1 MICLTL
7 SGNTL
12 SSCLDEIR
20 QNREYI
26 DLAELRLDLLEPEE
40 QKKAAEEYGRIVDI
54 RFPEVDPAWT
64 AEQVKTEAD
73 RICREIDKYS
83 VGAVMCQG
91 EFTLTYSIVSRLKK
105 KGITVLAAC
114 SRRRTEEI
122 LNDDGT
128 IQKKV
133 IFSFEGFREF

>member
-1 MICLTL
+1 METIAAKKVR
-7 SGNTL
+7 
-12 SSCLDEIR
+12 SSYEKVFVNCSNHPSKR
-20 QNREYI
+20 WSKG
-26 DLAELRLDLLEPEE
+26 
-40 QKKAAEEYGRIVDI
+40 QKEAAEEYGRIVDT

-64 AEQVKTEAD
+64 AEQVHAEAE
-73 RICREIDKYS
+73 RICREIDKYC

-114 SRRRTEEI
+114 SRRRTEETT
-122 LNDDGT
+122 NEDGT

>member
-1 MICLTL
+1 MGTI
-7 SGNTL
+7 
-12 SSCLDEIR
+12 
-20 QNREYI
+20 
-26 DLAELRLDLLEPEE
+26 AEKNVQDGYEKVFINCSNHPSKRWSEE

-73 RICREIDKYS
+73 RICREIDKYC
-83 VGAVMCQG
+83 VGAV
-91 EFTLTYSIVSRLKK
+91 KK

>member
-1 MICLTL
+1 MGTI
-7 SGNTL
+7 
-12 SSCLDEIR
+12 
-20 QNREYI
+20 
-26 DLAELRLDLLEPEE
+26 AEKNVQDGYEKVFINCSNHPSKRWSEE